1 MMMNECIHRQKNG
14 KCRKY
19 HTDCIYPS
27 DCADR
32 QKSRE
37 EPAESE
43 KHYKVSPV
51 LQYAKKIDCPV
62 IGIAGGKGNG
72 KTYDLLREGLTERL
86 STGRL
91 TRYLRRYRESI
102 APKSLQS
109 LCNPQRQNLI
119 NYSKGKFNDFQY
131 YQNRF
136 FLIKKNAAGEVTLKD
151 SKPFMVCSALNS
163 VEAFTGADEGECS
176 MIFYDEFL
184 SREKELPD
192 EFYNLMIFHN
202 NCTRNRVY
210 FCPLVLV
217 GNTVTRNSSLIVN
230 FGVDLYSMEKGQ
242 ITVVKNSRKEPTIVF
257 EYCNDVQVMREA
269 AAAYYDRFEND
280 RIKMIYKGDWTV
292 SNYPMLPYQELDNAF
307 NIANIKIISPAGCA
321 LLFSFKRVGDNL
333 FGYVGRYDDDDI
345 PHLCTMINKTYVFK
359 KPNYINY
366 LPNRGLF
373 RAFSRLIYTKN
384 VYFESMETGEYF
396 RDFLKN
402 LTGAGELAKV
412 YK

>member
-1 MMMNECIHRQKNG
+1 
-14 KCRKY
+14 
-19 HTDCIYPS
+19 
-27 DCADR
+27 
-32 QKSRE
+32 
-37 EPAESE
+37 
-43 KHYKVSPV
+43 
-51 LQYAKKIDCPV
+51 
-62 IGIAGGKGNG
+62 
-72 KTYDLLREGLTERL
+72 
-86 STGRL
+86 
-91 TRYLRRYRESI
+91 
-102 APKSLQS
+102 
-109 LCNPQRQNLI
+109 
-119 NYSKGKFNDFQY
+119 
-131 YQNRF
+131 
-136 FLIKKNAAGEVTLKD
+136 
-151 SKPFMVCSALNS
+151 MVCSALNS

-210 FCPLVLV
+210 FCPMVLV

-257 EYCNDVQVMREA
+257 EYCSDVQVMREA

-292 SNYPMLPYQELDNAF
+292 SNYPMLPHQELDNAF

-321 LLFSFKRVGDNL
+321 LLFSFKRIGDNL
-333 FGYVGRYDDDDI
+333 FGYVGSYDDDDI